1 MDITTLLTITIFI
14 FFLLL
19 WIVSASHRANLVDW
33 GHSWINFLDGFL
45 RLYIKY
51 FHRFK
56 YQPIAIPETGGALLV
71 SNHIS
76 GLDPLL
82 MIAACR
88 RPVRFLI
95 AQEQYDRIGLNW
107 VFKQVGC
114 IPLQRGARVDKAFRE
129 ALQALAKGE
138 VVALFPEG
146 AIHTQR
152 KPAKRL
158 KSGVAK
164 LAELSGAPVYPVT
177 IDGIL
182 IEGFTVLALFMPNKA
197 RLTSYPMLEC
207 RSIGHEKCMAE
218 LTRLFIRP
226 DKRARV

>member
-1 MDITTLLTITIFI
+1 MELTTTITLII
-14 FFLLL
+14 VLILLVSWL
-19 WIVSASHRANLVDW
+19 WHLGNKANQVDW
-33 GHSWINFLDGFL
+33 GHAWVNWLDGFL
-45 RLYIKY
+45 RLYIRY

-56 YQPIAIPETGGALLV
+56 YQPIPLPETGGALLV
-71 SNHIS
+71 SNHVS

-82 MIAACR
+82 MIAACQ

-114 IPLQRGARVDKAFRE
+114 IPLQRGARIDKAFRA
-129 ALQALAKGE
+129 ALQALAQGE

-146 AIHTQR
+146 AIHTKR

-182 IEGFTVLALFMPNKA
+182 IEGFTVLTLFMPNKA
-197 RLTSYPMLEC
+197 RLNSYPELDCAML
-207 RSIGHEKCMAE
+207 GHEKCMARLSE
-218 LTRLFIRP
+218 LLLN
-226 DKRARV
+226 